1 MPVFLM
7 PTTTIVVS
15 CPIQR
20 TPRVQQVEGLF
31 DLTPAR
37 QAEQRWEVALPL
49 EARPWHIGLIVGPSG
64 CGKSTIARRLWPSH
78 LAFELS
84 WPAVWALN
92 ERPCERSAISCIS
105 SGSGGTATG
114 GPSGSGLG
122 SVP

>member
-78 LAFELS
+78 LAFEPS
-84 WPAVWALN
+84 WPADRAVLDAFPEGLSIKEIVALL
-92 ERPCERSAISCIS
+92 S
-105 SGSGGTATG
+105 
-114 GPSGSGLG
+114 
-122 SVP
+122 